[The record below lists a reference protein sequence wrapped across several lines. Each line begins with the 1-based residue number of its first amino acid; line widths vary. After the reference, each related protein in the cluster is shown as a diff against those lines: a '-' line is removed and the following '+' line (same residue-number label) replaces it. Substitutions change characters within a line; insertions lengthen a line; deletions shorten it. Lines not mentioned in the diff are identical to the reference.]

1 MKKILFAIVSI
12 CLLLPIFNSCK
23 TSEQALKVISYN
35 IRVGSAPDG
44 DHHWDKRKIAT
55 PAMIEDQKPDIFG
68 LQEALKM
75 QLDYIE
81 ETCPDYDHVGVHRDD
96 GIQFLAFGDPRSTLK
111 GLGCRLLPHCDLGP
125 AEGQTLRQILLLR
138 QHPPRPYRP
147 GGSCKGAQP
156 DSRPHRRHQS

>member
-1 MKKILFAIVSI
+1 MKKILLTIVSI

-96 GIQFLAFGDPRSTLK
+96 GIQKGEVMAIFWNTKTQEMIKWGNFWLSETPEVPSKGWDAACFRTATWALLK
-111 GLGCRLLPHCDLGP
+111 DKRYGKYYCRYCITYNG
-125 AEGQTLRQILLLR
+125 
-138 QHPPRPYRP
+138 
-147 GGSCKGAQP
+147 
-156 DSRPHRRHQS
+156 